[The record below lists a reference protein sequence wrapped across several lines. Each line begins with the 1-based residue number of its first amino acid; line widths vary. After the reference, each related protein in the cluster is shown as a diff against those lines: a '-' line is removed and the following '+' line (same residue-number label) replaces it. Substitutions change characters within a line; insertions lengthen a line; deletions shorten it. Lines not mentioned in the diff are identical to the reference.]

1 MPSDNTWIF
10 YLFTHSLLCSCS
22 CLNHSTYIAVFTSSS
37 APHCSVLSSQ
47 AFPIPSPLNHFKAFL
62 SAPFNMKSPWATIS
76 VVEEGWICAGLLTP
90 SHTCSCFE
98 QHQVGHRDDWQQ
110 AQNRNVKLKSTGLEL
125 EIMGQPDWTETS
137 NLCALR
143 TEQKVCHWHRHTHC
157 KKKEVQTKEKAKPL
171 KRPQFWSSG
180 LNMLLLTQ
188 AGIYLKNRTTEEAK
202 EAPDPGDH
210 KKVLGRTKRGEEGKD
225 RFLKCKIE
233 LVANKWKKNA

>member
-98 QHQVGHRDDWQQ
+98 QHQVGHWDDWQQ
-110 AQNRNVKLKSTGLEL
+110 AQNRNVKLKYWSGTGDNGTAWLDRDL
-125 EIMGQPDWTETS
+125 QPLCTQNWTESMSLTQTYT
-137 NLCALR
+137 L
-143 TEQKVCHWHRHTHC
+143 QKKSPNKR
-157 KKKEVQTKEKAKPL
+157 KGQTL
-171 KRPQFWSSG
+171 KRPSFG
-180 LNMLLLTQ
+180 LV
-188 AGIYLKNRTTEEAK
+188 
-202 EAPDPGDH
+202 
-210 KKVLGRTKRGEEGKD
+210 VLICCFSPKQEY
-225 RFLKCKIE
+225 I
-233 LVANKWKKNA
+233 